1 MARRSRG
8 RGDKGAADGGAAL
21 AVADPQPSLPPRW
34 DEVEVGS
41 AIPELRRE
49 VTARTLV
56 QFAGATGDF
65 FELHYDLP
73 AAQRAGLPDVILQG
87 YLKKAYLAEAVV
99 RWAGSPQKLRRLSA
113 SYRGVDL
120 PSRDSAPRSFTVRGT
135 VSRVWEEGGEK
146 LVEITLEGCD
156 GSGAVTTPGR
166 AVVAL
171 G

>member
-8 RGDKGAADGGAAL
+8 RGDKGKADRGAAL
-21 AVADPQPSLPPRW
+21 AVADPQPARPPRW
-34 DEVEVGS
+34 DEVSVGT
-41 AIPELRRE
+41 AIPELRKQ
-49 VTARTLV
+49 VTTRTLV
-56 QFAGATGDF
+56 QFAGAVGDF
-65 FELHYDLP
+65 FEVHYDQP

-120 PSRDSAPRSFTVRGT
+120 PSREGTPRSFTVRGT
-135 VSRVWEEGGEK
+135 VTRVWEEGGEK
-146 LVEITLEGCD
+146 LVEVSLEGVD
-156 GSGAVTTPGR
+156 DSGAVTTPGR

>member
-1 MARRSRG
+1 MARRSRA

-21 AVADPQPSLPPRW
+21 AEAESRPAMPPRW
-34 DEVEVGS
+34 DDVEVGA
-41 AIPELRRE
+41 AIPELHKR
-49 VTARTLV
+49 VTPRTLV

-65 FELHYDLP
+65 FELHYDQP
-73 AAQRAGLPDVILQG
+73 AALRAGLPDVILQG

-99 RWAGSPQKLRRLSA
+99 RWAGSPQKLRKLSA
-113 SYRGVDL
+113 SYRGIDL
-120 PSRDSAPRSFTVRGT
+120 PARDSAAHSFTVRGT
-135 VSRVWEEGGEK
+135 VTRKWEEGPEK
-146 LVEITLEGCD
+146 LVEVALEGVD